1 MERKKS
7 IYLIGLGFIV
17 SVILAVV
24 LTNIYINSKQSK
36 LLKSIYDST
45 NKNIFEKTQNLIN
58 DKQNTSLA
66 IAIALSKDENLYNHL
81 KNRTFKDLNYE
92 KIAKLI
98 ETHSK
103 YKNIWIQIFD
113 KNLNSV
119 YRSWTNIRGNLKF
132 RPDLKKLSSLQ
143 NISTSISAGLFNV
156 GIKARTPIFDE
167 DGKFQGAL
175 EVVTHFDSITE
186 DLNKNSIS
194 PVVIADK
201 SIRKNL
207 TNPLLSKLFI
217 DDYYIANANVDIDLY
232 NYIKNNGI
240 EKYINIDSYIV
251 ENGYL
256 ISKYPLFNENGE
268 NLAYILNFIKLNSI
282 NLESLNHIKI
292 QSVLASFIALTILF
306 ALFLAYYIKNVRY
319 EDRKNRIILDSQPNI
334 IIITD
339 GEKIVT
345 ANQQLFNFFPSV
357 KNIDEFRNKYVC
369 ICYTFEDMK
378 NDEYLKNRF
387 YDGKNWAEYLFT
399 NNNKSFK
406 VAIKNSNNEL
416 RYFSV
421 KASTKKIDSTFLIT
435 FIDIT
440 NEILQIEKEKN
451 EQKLI
456 FQQSKINAVERT
468 LNNIAHHWRQPLSVI
483 STISSGMRLKEELN
497 QLEKNE
503 ILESCD
509 KIMLNTKKL
518 SKTIENFSTFF
529 DKDAKNSSSI
539 VEIIN
544 SVISFFET
552 IFEENGIECKFTHNN
567 DLMIECN
574 KNDFTDSILNIIDNS
589 IYALNSEKNLEKKV
603 ILIDFSNKELSIQDS
618 ANGIDEDILPKV
630 FEPYFTT
637 KHKSQGTGIGLYMS
651 KILVDNNLKGNIF
664 VENHKF
670 LYNNIDYKGAKFTIL
685 LPIKIEQK

>member
-194 PVVIADK
+194 PVIIADK

-268 NLAYILNFIKLNSI
+268 YLAYILNFIKLNSI

-421 KASTKKIDSTFLIT
+421 KASTQKIDSAFLIT

-637 KHKSQGTGIGLYMS
+637 KHNSYGIGLGLYTVHEFFV
-651 KILVDNNLKGNIF
+651 KTLNLTIQLENKKFIYDGKNLKGLNIVINF
-664 VENHKF
+664 N
-670 LYNNIDYKGAKFTIL
+670 
-685 LPIKIEQK
+685 

>member
-282 NLESLNHIKI
+282 NLDSLNHIKI
-292 QSVLASFIALTILF
+292 QSILASFIALTILF

-357 KNIDEFRNKYVC
+357 QNIDEFRNKYVC

-387 YDGKNWAEYLFT
+387 YDGKNWAEYLFS
-399 NNNKSFK
+399 NSNKSFK

-421 KASTKKIDSTFLIT
+421 KASTQKIDSTFLIT

-637 KHKSQGTGIGLYMS
+637 KHNSYGIGLGLYTVHEFFV
-651 KILVDNNLKGNIF
+651 KTLNLTIQLENKKFIYDGKNLKGLNIVINF
-664 VENHKF
+664 N
-670 LYNNIDYKGAKFTIL
+670 
-685 LPIKIEQK
+685 

>member
-282 NLESLNHIKI
+282 NLDSLNHIKI
-292 QSVLASFIALTILF
+292 QSILASFIALTILF
-306 ALFLAYYIKNVRY
+306 ALFLTYYIKNVRY

-339 GEKIVT
+339 GEKIVN

-357 KNIDEFRNKYVC
+357 QNIDEFRNKYVC

-399 NNNKSFK
+399 NNHKSFK

-421 KASTKKIDSTFLIT
+421 KASTQKIDSTFLIT

-483 STISSGMRLKEELN
+483 STISSGMRLKEEFN

-637 KHKSQGTGIGLYMS
+637 KHNSYGVGLGLYTVHEFFV
-651 KILVDNNLKGNIF
+651 KTLNLTIQLENKKFIYDGKNLKGLNIVINF
-664 VENHKF
+664 N
-670 LYNNIDYKGAKFTIL
+670 
-685 LPIKIEQK
+685 

>member
-17 SVILAVV
+17 SVILAIV

-113 KNLNSV
+113 KNLNSI
-119 YRSWTNIRGNLKF
+119 YRSWTNIRGDLKF

-268 NLAYILNFIKLNSI
+268 NLVYILNFIKLNSI
-282 NLESLNHIKI
+282 NLEGLNHIKI

-306 ALFLAYYIKNVRY
+306 TLFLAYYIKNVRY

-387 YDGKNWAEYLFT
+387 YDGKNWAEYLFI
-399 NNNKSFK
+399 NSNKSFK

-421 KASTKKIDSTFLIT
+421 KASTQKIDSTFLIT

-529 DKDAKNSSSI
+529 DKDSKNSFSI

-567 DLMIECN
+567 DLMIECD

-618 ANGIDEDILPKV
+618 ANGIGEDILPKV

-637 KHKSQGTGIGLYMS
+637 KHNSYGVGLGLYTVHEFFV
-651 KILVDNNLKGNIF
+651 KTLNLTIQLENKKFIYDGKNLKGLNIVINF
-664 VENHKF
+664 N
-670 LYNNIDYKGAKFTIL
+670 
-685 LPIKIEQK
+685 

>member
-17 SVILAVV
+17 SVILAIV

-113 KNLNSV
+113 KNLNSI
-119 YRSWTNIRGNLKF
+119 YRSWTNIRGDLKF

-339 GEKIVT
+339 GEKIVN

-406 VAIKNSNNEL
+406 VGIKNSNNEL

-421 KASTKKIDSTFLIT
+421 KASTQKIDSTFLIT

-456 FQQSKINAVERT
+456 FQESKINAVERT

-637 KHKSQGTGIGLYMS
+637 KHNSYGIGLGLYTVHEFFV
-651 KILVDNNLKGNIF
+651 KTLNLTIQLENKKFIYDGKNLKGLNIVINF
-664 VENHKF
+664 N
-670 LYNNIDYKGAKFTIL
+670 
-685 LPIKIEQK
+685 

>member
-416 RYFSV
+416 RHFSV
-421 KASTKKIDSTFLIT
+421 KASTQKIDSTFLIT

-456 FQQSKINAVERT
+456 FQQSKINAIERT

-637 KHKSQGTGIGLYMS
+637 KHNSYGIGLGLYTVHEFFV
-651 KILVDNNLKGNIF
+651 KTLNLTIQLENKKFIYDGKNLKGLNIVINF
-664 VENHKF
+664 N
-670 LYNNIDYKGAKFTIL
+670 
-685 LPIKIEQK
+685 

>member
-17 SVILAVV
+17 SVILAIV

-282 NLESLNHIKI
+282 NLDSLNHIKI

-306 ALFLAYYIKNVRY
+306 ALFLTYYIKNVRY

-339 GEKIVT
+339 GEKIVN

-387 YDGKNWAEYLFT
+387 YDGKNWAEYIFT
-399 NNNKSFK
+399 NSNKSFK

-421 KASTKKIDSTFLIT
+421 KASTQKIDSTFLIT

-603 ILIDFSNKELSIQDS
+603 ILIDFSNKELTIQDS
-618 ANGIDEDILPKV
+618 ANGIGEDILPKV

-637 KHKSQGTGIGLYMS
+637 KHNSYGIGLGLYTVHEFFV
-651 KILVDNNLKGNIF
+651 KTLNLTIQLENKKFIYDGKNLKGLNIVINF
-664 VENHKF
+664 N
-670 LYNNIDYKGAKFTIL
+670 
-685 LPIKIEQK
+685 

>member
-7 IYLIGLGFIV
+7 IYLIGLGFII
-17 SVILAVV
+17 SVILAIV

-92 KIAKLI
+92 KIATLI

-113 KNLNSV
+113 KNLNSI
-119 YRSWTNIRGNLKF
+119 YRSWTNIRGDLKF
-132 RPDLKKLSSLQ
+132 RPDLKKLSLLQ

-156 GIKARTPIFDE
+156 GIKARTPIIDE

-256 ISKYPLFNENGE
+256 ISKYPLFDENGK

-292 QSVLASFIALTILF
+292 QSILASFIALTILF
-306 ALFLAYYIKNVRY
+306 ALFLTYYIKNIRY

-345 ANQQLFNFFPSV
+345 ANQQLFNFFSGV

-369 ICYTFEDMK
+369 ICYKFEDMK
-378 NDEYLKNRF
+378 SDEYLTNRF

-421 KASTKKIDSTFLIT
+421 KASTQKIDSTFLIT

-497 QLEKNE
+497 QLDKNE

-509 KIMLNTKKL
+509 KIVLNTKKL
-518 SKTIENFSTFF
+518 STTIENFSTFF

-539 VEIIN
+539 VEIIS

-552 IFEENGIECKFTHNN
+552 IFEENGIECKFTHNG

-603 ILIDFSNKELSIQDS
+603 ILIDFSNKELTIQDS
-618 ANGIDEDILPKV
+618 ANGIDEEILPKV

-637 KHKSQGTGIGLYMS
+637 KHNSYGIGLGLYTVHEFFV
-651 KILVDNNLKGNIF
+651 KTLNLTIQLENKKFTYDGKNLKGLNIRINF
-664 VENHKF
+664 N
-670 LYNNIDYKGAKFTIL
+670 
-685 LPIKIEQK
+685 

>member
-17 SVILAVV
+17 SVILAIV

-119 YRSWTNIRGNLKF
+119 YRSWTNIRGDLKF

-201 SIRKNL
+201 NIRKNL

-282 NLESLNHIKI
+282 NLDSLNHIKI
-292 QSVLASFIALTILF
+292 QSILASFIALTILF
-306 ALFLAYYIKNVRY
+306 ALFLTYYIKNVRY

-339 GEKIVT
+339 GEKIVN

-357 KNIDEFRNKYVC
+357 QNIDEFRNKYVC

-406 VAIKNSNNEL
+406 VGIKNSNNEL

-421 KASTKKIDSTFLIT
+421 KASTQKIDSTFLIT

-456 FQQSKINAVERT
+456 FQESKINAVERT

-637 KHKSQGTGIGLYMS
+637 KHNSYGVGLGLYTVHEFFV
-651 KILVDNNLKGNIF
+651 KTLNLTIQLENKKFIYDGKNLKGLNIVINF
-664 VENHKF
+664 N
-670 LYNNIDYKGAKFTIL
+670 
-685 LPIKIEQK
+685 